1 MFFVCELFSSRVE
14 VVFTFNTSINSV
26 ILIIFVLRTTNQD
39 KHSAP
44 VRSTTQSYDII

>member
-14 VVFTFNTSINSV
+14 VVFTFNTSINRV
-26 ILIIFVLRTTNQD
+26 RLIIFVLRKANQD